1 MAGVP
6 LWLANIFYQSTFKNC
21 DISHTSMNSWI
32 PLRKK
37 KRKQKYG
44 TFGPHFH
51 LGISNLRGSCLLCIC
66 RCVLSSSPRPHLG
79 LFTFLTST
87 TWAPVDLNLEALNY
101 ILPPT
106 MNPTASFSFI
116 SPSTHSFIFWQ
127 Y

>member
-21 DISHTSMNSWI
+21 DISHTCMNSWI
-32 PLRKK
+32 SLRKK
-37 KRKQKYG
+37 KESKNMA
-44 TFGPHFH
+44 H
-51 LGISNLRGSCLLCIC
+51 LAHISTWESATCVAAACFVSAG
-66 RCVLSSSPRPHLG
+66 VLSSSPRPHLG
-79 LFTFLTST
+79 LFTFLTSP
-87 TWAPVDLNLEALNY
+87 TWAPVDLNLETLNY

-116 SPSTHSFIFWQ
+116 SPSTHSSVFWQ